1 VCAAGGGG
9 GGGGGSGGG
18 QEEAGGAGAGPW
30 FQSVPFFSF
39 VSSTIRTKQSEA
51 LICQDRL
58 GTNRSFSV
66 SNHLR
71 IACVLQVVAAAS
83 SSSSSKQLAPTLSQ
97 WYSPRHHFSFYS
109 FSVFDS
115 VFDSVLDTAAHLS
128 VASPFWWW
136 LSL

>member
-1 VCAAGGGG
+1 MCAAGGGCGGGG
-9 GGGGGSGGG
+9 GGG
-18 QEEAGGAGAGPW
+18 QEEVGGAGAGPR

-71 IACVLQVVAAAS
+71 IACVLQVAAAA

-97 WYSPRHHFSFYS
+97 RYSPRHHFSFYS

-115 VFDSVLDTAAHLS
+115 VFDSVLGTAAHLS